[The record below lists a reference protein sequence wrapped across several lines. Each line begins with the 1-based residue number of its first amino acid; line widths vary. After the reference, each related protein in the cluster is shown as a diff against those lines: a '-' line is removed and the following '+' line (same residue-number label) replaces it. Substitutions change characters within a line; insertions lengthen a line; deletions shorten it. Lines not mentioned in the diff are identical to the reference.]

1 MHDAELVH
9 LAHEVGDGV
18 GRAHAAAAETAERQ
32 IALERLQRLGREVL
46 VLVDLEIDRTAVG
59 QIVLGVRRVPVQVD
73 AHRQQVGERD
83 VRMHV
88 DHRTDGTVADDE
100 APVLRF
106 EPGEAGEVEEVLE
119 AHQWCSLAWPKSSAA
134 RDAARAA
141 HAAGTK
147 T

>member
-1 MHDAELVH
+1 M
-9 LAHEVGDGV
+9 
-18 GRAHAAAAETAERQ
+18 
-32 IALERLQRLGREVL
+32 
-46 VLVDLEIDRTAVG
+46 
-59 QIVLGVRRVPVQVD
+59 LGVRRRAVQVD

-83 VRMHV
+83 VRVHV
-88 DHRTDGTVADDE
+88 DHRTDRPVGHDE
-100 APVLRF
+100 APVVRV
-106 EPGEAGEVEEVLE
+106 EPRQAGEIEEVLE